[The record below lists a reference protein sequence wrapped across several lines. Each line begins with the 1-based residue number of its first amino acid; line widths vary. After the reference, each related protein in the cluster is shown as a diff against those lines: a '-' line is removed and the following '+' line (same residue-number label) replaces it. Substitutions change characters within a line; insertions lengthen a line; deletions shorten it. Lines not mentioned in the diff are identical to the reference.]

1 MRPCMYTETFSF
13 ETSFGFY
20 VFSIISHLDK
30 IFDVRIDAFELIIVV
45 LFIILVN
52 NSDDLEGVQIIAI
65 LARFPGFIERIP
77 CSVVINKG
85 GNVEHFT
92 YPIICHIYIG
102 ICVIN
107 EGTHLRHD
115 VIPSA
120 CISGEMRKDRSAMP
134 LL

>member
-1 MRPCMYTETFSF
+1 MNNEVRIEALTCIDCLLFCC
-13 ETSFGFY
+13 
-20 VFSIISHLDK
+20 
-30 IFDVRIDAFELIIVV
+30 FDVTQTVV
-45 LFIILVN
+45 HNPTICAMKLTVKKILSFLHDDVN
-52 NSDDLEGVQIIAI
+52 NSNDLEGVQIIAV

-77 CSVVINKG
+77 CGVVINKG

-115 VIPSA
+115 VIP
-120 CISGEMRKDRSAMP
+120 GGLHFGRD
-134 LL
+134 